1 MKKFNK
7 LFLPLILIS
16 TSLTAGD
23 KLYSFIGIQ
32 GASSKIDSSNVPTI
46 GFKYGKQS
54 KQTRTTITYNYG
66 EKSKLKYQTLLLQID
81 TGVFKN
87 SFRNVSLKPYIGAT
101 VGLLQENNKHTSIR
115 DRGYVYGPNA
125 GLTYIMN
132 DAFDFDLGY
141 KYLKTSK
148 LNNISEINDV
158 TLSMHYFY

>member
-32 GASSKIDSSNVPTI
+32 GSSTKIDSTNVPTI

-54 KQTRTTITYNYG
+54 RHTRTTIAYNYG
-66 EKSKLKYQTLLLQID
+66 KKSKVKYQTLLLEID
-81 TGVFKN
+81 TGIFQN
-87 SFRNVSLKPYIGAT
+87 SFKNVSLKPYIGAT
-101 VGLLQENNKHTSIR
+101 IGMLQENDRLTSIR
-115 DRGYVYGPNA
+115 DRGYVFGPNV